1 MSYTSRKVVLIVFL
15 FGTLWQE
22 LQVAFCAQDQ
32 FAGQAFS
39 TPPFL
44 KTSFDCSKAGVLTT
58 EESICK
64 DEELA
69 RLDVELAA
77 AYGKRLASTSASEKS
92 VLVQSQKKW
101 LILRN
106 SYNLNPYHGDYTGAL
121 SDVAEV
127 YRNRIAALRSDQ
139 LARLET
145 KVPEEYAW
153 LRSVAVEG
161 FSEGFSIRRAYA
173 SCEDPCKK
181 KPELYRWIS
190 IAGSGIGE
198 EPGDLDT
205 PYGKVVTKLAAEGWS
220 KCRSADDSGKPTI
233 DYFTK
238 NGQLVAVSR
247 YYSMG
252 VGNGIGFGITISGPL
267 PHKALPVPAN
277 PSVTTSS
284 DWNTYKSPDVGLELQ
299 YPPHWRVTDKSVP
312 GNGTKYISFNA
323 DDYKPG
329 GFRITMQPIAR
340 NRPAINPN
348 NDEPGPKCTLSRY
361 KISGLPA
368 QQCLLEYESVGD
380 GTCARYIQSIAVETE
395 RYSLSFEPSS
405 TGSSDEGS
413 GGYLLTDF
421 YRRVMS
427 TIKIK

>member
-1 MSYTSRKVVLIVFL
+1 M
-15 FGTLWQE
+15 
-22 LQVAFCAQDQ
+22 
-32 FAGQAFS
+32 
-39 TPPFL
+39 
-44 KTSFDCSKAGVLTT
+44 
-58 EESICK
+58 
-64 DEELA
+64 
-69 RLDVELAA
+69 
-77 AYGKRLASTSASEKS
+77 
-92 VLVQSQKKW
+92 
-101 LILRN
+101 
-106 SYNLNPYHGDYTGAL
+106 
-121 SDVAEV
+121 
-127 YRNRIAALRSDQ
+127 
-139 LARLET
+139 
-145 KVPEEYAW
+145 
-153 LRSVAVEG
+153 
-161 FSEGFSIRRAYA
+161 
-173 SCEDPCKK
+173 
-181 KPELYRWIS
+181 
-190 IAGSGIGE
+190 
-198 EPGDLDT
+198 
-205 PYGKVVTKLAAEGWS
+205 VTKLAAEGSS

-329 GFRITMQPIAR
+329 AFRITMQPIAR

-413 GGYLLTDF
+413 DGYLLTDF